1 MHVYLKGEGR
11 KIVLHNL
18 DRDSFETL
26 KVINKYDQIDKSK
39 LIGLLNKDEQKLKEQ
54 IDTFLQF
61 RYIEFPMAY
70 LTGDF
75 GDLKYDENII
85 KITNKGK
92 VYIEQL
98 EEDYKR
104 WKIPVIISVVALIFS
119 CLSMVES
126 FGLLEILLK
135 MLGL

>member
-1 MHVYLKGEGR
+1 M
-11 KIVLHNL
+11 HNL

>member
-1 MHVYLKGEGR
+1 M
-11 KIVLHNL
+11 LHDL
-18 DRDSFETL
+18 DKDSFETL

-61 RYIEFPMAY
+61 GYIEFPMAY
-70 LTGDF
+70 LTSDF
-75 GDLKYDENII
+75 GDLKYNENII
-85 KITNKGK
+85 KITKNGK
-92 VYIEQL
+92 VYIEQR
-98 EEDYKR
+98 EEDDKR

-126 FGLLEILLK
+126 FGLLGILLK